1 VRLLAQFAPLQ
12 YTQAGFLLQRVCF
25 LVYSNLHKR
34 FKCLE
39 IALGRV
45 YISQD
50 VIFDKNVFP
59 FSHFHNNT
67 GARLR
72 SEILLLPPSLR
83 NPLPGD
89 ESLDGHVPNGE
100 NSNSFDEET
109 GTISHAGGAA
119 DVGTGSGANPC
130 VFP

>member
-1 VRLLAQFAPLQ
+1 VW
-12 YTQAGFLLQRVCF
+12 FLG
-25 LVYSNLHKR
+25 YSNLHKGV
-34 FKCLE
+34 KCLD

-119 DVGTGSGANPC
+119 DAGTGSGANPC